1 LLAARE
7 LRDRTAAAFRA
18 ESMLAFEAIAAA
30 RPTAVNLRWAVEQ
43 CAAVVLGEEDIER
56 CLARLER
63 LALDLHADD
72 ARRCADIGRH
82 GAELVPQG
90 AGIITHCNTGAL
102 ATGGEGTA
110 LSVILAAH
118 RQGKDVHVYVDE
130 TRPLLQGARLTMW
143 ELQRH
148 DVPCTL
154 ISDSMAASLMR
165 AGRVQLAVTGA
176 DRIAANGDSANK
188 IGTYPLAIAA
198 AYHEVPF
205 YIAAPISTI
214 DFSIATGDAIPIEQ
228 RDEAE
233 VTQLQGLRIA
243 PEGARAF
250 NPSFDVT
257 PAALI
262 ASIVTERGIIAPPYG
277 ATLAALRT

>member
-1 LLAARE
+1 
-7 LRDRTAAAFRA
+7 
-18 ESMLAFEAIAAA
+18 
-30 RPTAVNLRWAVEQ
+30 
-43 CAAVVLGEEDIER
+43 
-56 CLARLER
+56 
-63 LALDLHADD
+63 
-72 ARRCADIGRH
+72 
-82 GAELVPQG
+82 VPQG

-118 RQGKDVHVYVDE
+118 RQGKDIHVYVDE

-148 DVPCTL
+148 AVPCTL
-154 ISDSMAASLMR
+154 ISDSMAASVLR
-165 AGRVQLAVTGA
+165 AERVQLAITGA

-198 AYHEVPF
+198 AYHGVPF

-214 DFSIATGDAIPIEQ
+214 DFSIATGESIPIEQ

-233 VTQLQGLRIA
+233 VTHMQGTRIA

-257 PAALI
+257 PASLI
-262 ASIVTERGIIAPPYG
+262 AGIITERGIIAPPYG
-277 ATLAALRT
+277 ATLGALRS